1 MQLKNLVQE
10 KTTLLINQAKTIVKN
25 NPVSLTDAWKI
36 LDNNISDVV
45 IVLQYFTYDLSKPE
59 KKAKAMEIMSNFYDS
74 VFTVVDFPFIPK
86 ILQPVM
92 QKYVKLILM
101 ALVDAAIDSSVRD
114 MHRKLNPELMIVQ
127 SGVN

>member
-10 KTTLLINQAKTIVKN
+10 KTSFLVNQAKVTVNASHI
-25 NPVSLTDAWKI
+25 SLRDAWKI

-45 IVLQYFTYDLSKPE
+45 VILQYFSYDLSKPE

-86 ILQPVM
+86 LLQPVM
-92 QKYVKLILM
+92 QKYVKIILM

>member
-45 IVLQYFTYDLSKPE
+45 IVLQYFAYDLSKPE

>member
-1 MQLKNLVQE
+1 MTVNASN
-10 KTTLLINQAKTIVKN
+10 I
-25 NPVSLTDAWKI
+25 SLRDAWKI

-45 IVLQYFTYDLSKPE
+45 VILQYFAYDLSKPE

-74 VFTVVDFPFIPK
+74 VFTVVDFPFVPK
-86 ILQPVM
+86 LLQPVM
-92 QKYVKLILM
+92 QKYVKIILM